1 MNQLDSQVQVQ
12 GQMQL
17 PQVVVVVGSGSVMG
31 SLMVVVQSMQSVKLA
46 LRSVRV
52 QPEQCVQLVLPSVWT
67 VQPVQLLP
75 IPPPPV

>member
-52 QPEQCVQLVLPSVWT
+52 QPEQSVQLVLPSVST

-75 IPPPPV
+75 MSPPPV

>member
-52 QPEQCVQLVLPSVWT
+52 QPEQSVQLVLPSVST

>member
-46 LRSVRV
+46 LRSVWV